1 MKKLNLCAMALLSG
15 LCLFGCGNNETEPVD
30 EKPYSHIESV
40 FNEFETI
47 INEDYDQIRIND
59 FTYTVSEQPES
70 MYEECDST
78 VYINVYYTVTDIL
91 DSNYDINDLTTLNEA
106 MLNETMESI
115 VNNYD
120 TDGIQVVVTLF
131 GMRTNNI
138 MIEQVMN
145 NITYKRAIEKG
156 IDAKEKINTISK
168 YSEDKFELFY

>member
-1 MKKLNLCAMALLSG
+1 
-15 LCLFGCGNNETEPVD
+15 
-30 EKPYSHIESV
+30 
-40 FNEFETI
+40 
-47 INEDYDQIRIND
+47 
-59 FTYTVSEQPES
+59 

-78 VYINVYYTVTDIL
+78 VYINIYYTVTDIL

-120 TDGIQVVVTLF
+120 TDGIKVVVTFF
-131 GMRTNNI
+131 GMRTNDI